1 MKTEPQDNSLP
12 LQFERIRGFL
22 DLRMPEEAW
31 RELDQ
36 VPLNTR
42 ADLSYRWL
50 RVTACIGLGKDFEA
64 AKMVAE
70 LCREHPEQ
78 EENWLFLANL
88 LASVSLSYLA
98 VEVLT
103 GALEH
108 TDEPEIRYE
117 LAANLCLSGKVEEA
131 RETLEAFLAVH
142 PLHRARAEDDA
153 RFEAIADLFLED
165 DE

>member
-1 MKTEPQDNSLP
+1 MKTEAQDHSLP

-36 VPLNTR
+36 VPFNAR

-70 LCREHPEQ
+70 LCREYPE
-78 EENWLFLANL
+78 EEKNWLILAQL
-88 LASVSLSYLA
+88 LASVSLFYLA
-98 VEVLT
+98 VETLT
-103 GALEH
+103 QALEH
-108 TDEPEIRYE
+108 TDESEIRYE
-117 LAANLCLSGKVEEA
+117 LAANLCLSGKIEEA

-142 PLHRARAEDDA
+142 PLHRAQAEDDA
-153 RFEAIADLFLED
+153 RFEAIADLFLD
-165 DE
+165 NDG

>member
-31 RELDQ
+31 HELDQ
-36 VPLNTR
+36 VPLNAR
-42 ADLSYRWL
+42 DNLSYRWL
-50 RVTACIGLGKDFEA
+50 RITACIGLGKDFEA

-70 LCREHPEQ
+70 LCRECPEQ
-78 EENWLFLANL
+78 EENWLILAQL
-88 LASVSLSYLA
+88 LASVSLFYLA

-117 LAANLCLSGKVEEA
+117 LAANLCLSGKIEEA

-142 PLHRARAEDDA
+142 PLHRAKAEDDA
-153 RFEAIADLFLED
+153 RFEAIADLFLD
-165 DE
+165 NDE